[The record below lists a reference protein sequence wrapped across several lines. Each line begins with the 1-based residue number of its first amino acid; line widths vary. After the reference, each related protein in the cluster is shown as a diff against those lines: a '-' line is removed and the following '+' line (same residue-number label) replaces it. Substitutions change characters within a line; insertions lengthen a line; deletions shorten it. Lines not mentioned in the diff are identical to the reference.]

1 MRGDL
6 VFAWIHRST
15 FESSLDTPLYLRSP
29 GYAALPSGAP
39 WVRRAT
45 FGGALD
51 TPRYLREPLDTRLY
65 LRGYTRTS

>member
-1 MRGDL
+1 MRL
-6 VFAWIHRST
+6 SKVERCIQAN
-15 FESSLDTPLYLRSP
+15 SSLDTPLYLRSP

-39 WVRRAT
+39 WIRRAT

-51 TPRYLREPLDTRLY
+51 TPRYPREPLDTRLY